1 MPRNIIIFMVNY
13 YITTTYHSVGM
24 YYVIENKYYVI
35 IRQKNITS
43 YCVTNISVDI
53 PRHTSMSAADNQIRS
68 PLKIKIKPN
77 PNDSGISVMPL
88 ESNRSSITVPPIETK
103 SSLVIR

>member
-1 MPRNIIIFMVNY
+1 
-13 YITTTYHSVGM
+13 
-24 YYVIENKYYVI
+24 
-35 IRQKNITS
+35 
-43 YCVTNISVDI
+43 
-53 PRHTSMSAADNQIRS
+53 MSAADNQIRS

>member
-1 MPRNIIIFMVNY
+1 
-13 YITTTYHSVGM
+13 M
-24 YYVIENKYYVI
+24 YYVIQNKYYVI
-35 IRQKNITS
+35 TRQKYISNYNI
-43 YCVTNISVDI
+43 TNISVDI

>member
-1 MPRNIIIFMVNY
+1 MLIDQKLFRNKLLRNSYQMKNYHVTNY
-13 YITTTYHSVGM
+13 Y
-24 YYVIENKYYVI
+24 
-35 IRQKNITS
+35 
-43 YCVTNISVDI
+43 VTNDSVDI

-77 PNDSGISVMPL
+77 ANDSGISVMPL